1 MRPVFHKSWEALGL
15 VSSFLFAKGNT
26 RFKKNK
32 KDRDQL
38 NVLLRVS
45 LYFLYSFNFQ
55 PEIAHTYA
63 TAIKGDISFSFS
75 LISGVESEL
84 LRANP

>member
-1 MRPVFHKSWEALGL
+1 M

-55 PEIAHTYA
+55 PEIARTYA